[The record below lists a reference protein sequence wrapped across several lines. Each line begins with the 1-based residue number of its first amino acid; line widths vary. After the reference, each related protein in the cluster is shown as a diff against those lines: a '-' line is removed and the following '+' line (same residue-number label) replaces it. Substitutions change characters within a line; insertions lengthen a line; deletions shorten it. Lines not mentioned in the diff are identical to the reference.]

1 MKNLSLLFVICIFEF
16 GIYAQAYPE
25 FGPEKKV
32 TITGLTHDAME
43 VFISADEQT
52 LFFNSLNS
60 GGNTNLYYATRVNDT
75 IFTYVGLVGNAY
87 DPSID
92 HLDGVP
98 SLDVND
104 RFFWVSLRDYPTIYE
119 NLLNSDYSGGSVT
132 NIKHTYGDFNVYLPG
147 WLIMDA
153 AISYDGDLLYYVNAY
168 FNSCPFGMPCD
179 ALLGVAEK
187 VNDTTFNK
195 LPNTDGIFSNVN
207 DPNYI
212 VYAPQVT
219 VDGKELYFTR
229 ILDGTVNSEL
239 CVAVRENV
247 ADTFSLPMVI
257 YSNNGFVPEAIS
269 VTNDK
274 SKIYYH
280 QKNSLGVFEVY
291 MRYRIGTAD
300 LQDEK
305 SESLQYYPNPVQGSL
320 TVFPIKTEQAFSV
333 DILTTE
339 GSLVMHLT
347 DVTQIQVEHL
357 PSGVYIL
364 VFTQNGVKFY
374 NRFIKK

>member
-1 MKNLSLLFVICIFEF
+1 MKTIFCFFVISLVEF
-16 GIYAQAYPE
+16 GIYAQAYPQ
-25 FGPEKKV
+25 FGAEKKV
-32 TITGLTHDAME
+32 TITGLTHEAME

-60 GGNTNLYYATRVNDT
+60 GGNTNLYYATRVDDT
-75 IFTYVGLVGNAY
+75 TFTYVGLVGNAY

-98 SLDVND
+98 SLDVNN

-187 VNDTTFNK
+187 VNDTTFHK

-239 CVAVRENV
+239 CVSVREDV

-257 YSNNGFVPEAIS
+257 HSNNGYIPEAIS
-269 VTNDK
+269 ITNDK

-291 MRYRIGTAD
+291 MRYRMPT
-300 LQDEK
+300 LSLSENQEK
-305 SESLQYYPNPVQGSL
+305 SL
-320 TVFPIKTEQAFSV
+320 TVFPNPTTE
-333 DILTTE
+333 ILTLQLAEAQSNFTVTIFSTL
-339 GSLVMHLT
+339 GQCCLT
-347 DVTQIQVEHL
+347 FENQTILNISGLPAGMYIVEL
-357 PSGVYIL
+357 ESESGIFRTTVE
-364 VFTQNGVKFY
+364 
-374 NRFIKK
+374 KK

>member
-1 MKNLSLLFVICIFEF
+1 MSFV
-16 GIYAQAYPE
+16 IYAQPFPQ

-32 TITGLTHDAME
+32 TILGITQDAME

-60 GGNTNLYYATRVNDT
+60 GGNTNLYYATRVDDT
-75 IFTYVGLVGNAY
+75 TFTYVGLVGNTF

-132 NIKHTYGDFNVYLPG
+132 SIKHTYGDFNVYLPG

-179 ALLGVAEK
+179 AMIGVAEK

-239 CVAVRENV
+239 CVSVREDL
-247 ADTFSLPMVI
+247 ADTFSLPTVI
-257 YSNNGFVPEAIS
+257 YSNDGFVPEAIS
-269 VTNDK
+269 ITNDK

-291 MRYRIGTAD
+291 MRYRTSTLKI
-300 LQDEK
+300 DENQN
-305 SESLQYYPNPVQGSL
+305 ETF
-320 TVFPIKTEQAFSV
+320 TVFPNPTA
-333 DILTTE
+333 DILQLKLPQPQTNFTVKIFSMLGQSSLIFQNETALNLSGLTAGIYVVELETE
-339 GSLVMHLT
+339 CGIFRT
-347 DVTQIQVEHL
+347 IFE
-357 PSGVYIL
+357 
-364 VFTQNGVKFY
+364 
-374 NRFIKK
+374 KK

>member
-1 MKNLSLLFVICIFEF
+1 MKNLLLLFGILTFEF
-16 GIYAQAYPE
+16 VIFSQPIPQ

-60 GGNTNLYYATRVNDT
+60 GGNTNLYYATRVDDT
-75 IFTYVGLVGNAY
+75 TFTYVGLVGNTY

-132 NIKHTYGDFNVYLPG
+132 SIKHTYGDFNVYLPG

-153 AISYDGDLLYYVNAY
+153 AVSYDGDLLYYVNAY

-179 ALLGVAEK
+179 ALIGVAEK
-187 VNDTTFNK
+187 VDDTTFNK
-195 LPNTDGIFSNVN
+195 LPNTDGVFSNVN

-229 ILDGTVNSEL
+229 ILDGTINSEL
-239 CVAVRENV
+239 CVSVREDI
-247 ADTFSLPMVI
+247 ADTFSLPTVI
-257 YSNNGFVPEAIS
+257 YSNDGFVPEAIS

-291 MRYRIGTAD
+291 MRYRTATLNMNEDQKGNLIVFPNPTAD
-300 LQDEK
+300 L
-305 SESLQYYPNPVQGSL
+305 LQLQLPQPQSNF
-320 TVFPIKTEQAFSV
+320 TVKIFSTTGQCCLVFQNETTFSV
-333 DILTTE
+333 AGLPAGMYVAELETESGIFRTTFE
-339 GSLVMHLT
+339 
-347 DVTQIQVEHL
+347 
-357 PSGVYIL
+357 
-364 VFTQNGVKFY
+364 
-374 NRFIKK
+374 KK

>member
-1 MKNLSLLFVICIFEF
+1 MKYLLTLFGIWNLSF
-16 GIYAQAYPE
+16 GIYAQAYPQ
-25 FGPEKKV
+25 FGPEIKV
-32 TITGLTHDAME
+32 TITGLTFDAME

-60 GGNTNLYYATRVNDT
+60 GGNTNLYYATRVDDT
-75 IFTYVGLVGNAY
+75 TFTYVGLVGNAY
-87 DPSID
+87 DPAPS

-119 NLLNSDYSGGSVT
+119 NLLNSDYSAGSV
-132 NIKHTYGDFNVYLPG
+132 NSIKHTYGDFNVYLPG

-179 ALLGVAEK
+179 ALLGVAQK

-195 LPNTDGIFSNVN
+195 LPNSDGLFSNIN

-212 VYAPQVT
+212 VYAPQLS

-239 CVAVRENV
+239 CVSVREELT
-247 ADTFSLPMVI
+247 DTFSLPVVI
-257 YSNNGFVPEAIS
+257 YSNDGFVPEAIS
-269 VTNDK
+269 ITNDK

-291 MRYRIGTAD
+291 MRYRIGTVST
-300 LQDEK
+300 LENNL
-305 SESLQYYPNPVQGSL
+305 ENCSLYPNPVSDVMYIEIPHAVADFRVTIISL
-320 TVFPIKTEQAFSV
+320 HGQTCMT
-333 DILTTE
+333 
-339 GSLVMHLT
+339 
-347 DVTQIQVEHL
+347 
-357 PSGVYIL
+357 
-364 VFTQNGVKFY
+364 FY
-374 NRFIKK
+374 NNTTLDLSTLEAGMYVVQIESEEGIFRRTVEKI

>member
-1 MKNLSLLFVICIFEF
+1 MKNLFVLFGILIFEF
-16 GIYAQAYPE
+16 GIFSQPIPQ

-60 GGNTNLYYATRVNDT
+60 GGNTNLYYATRVDDT
-75 IFTYVGLVGNAY
+75 TFTYVGLVGNTY

-119 NLLNSDYSGGSVT
+119 NLLNSDYSGGGVT
-132 NIKHTYGDFNVYLPG
+132 SIKHTYGDFNVYLPG

-179 ALLGVAEK
+179 AMLGVAEK

-239 CVAVRENV
+239 CVSVREDV
-247 ADTFSLPMVI
+247 ADTFSLPTVI

-269 VTNDK
+269 ITQDK

-291 MRYRIGTAD
+291 MRYRTSTANV
-300 LQDEK
+300 
-305 SESLQYYPNPVQGSL
+305 ESNQIQNLVVYPNPVSEVL
-320 TVFPIKTEQAFSV
+320 HVKMPETESNFTLKIFSV
-333 DILTTE
+333 QGQCCLVVQNDLNPDLS
-339 GSLVMHLT
+339 SLKTGVY
-347 DVTQIQVEHL
+347 VIQVETERGIFRTML
-357 PSGVYIL
+357 E
-364 VFTQNGVKFY
+364 
-374 NRFIKK
+374 KK